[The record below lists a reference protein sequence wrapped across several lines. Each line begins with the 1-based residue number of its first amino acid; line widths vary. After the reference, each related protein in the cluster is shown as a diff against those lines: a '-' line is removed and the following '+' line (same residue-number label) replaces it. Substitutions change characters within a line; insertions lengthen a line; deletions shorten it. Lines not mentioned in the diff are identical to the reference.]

1 MVDDRELRDQD
12 FRRMS
17 ASTQSEPMPETNP
30 LAFGHLIEGRLEQD
44 PMTDEYVIRT
54 VDSKGKPMTVNL
66 HKILASL
73 KGEDVRFTLVS
84 FENLA
89 RLAAM
94 VEEAGGGQVASAV
107 TMDEIPGANVIREPD

>member
-1 MVDDRELRDQD
+1 
-12 FRRMS
+12 
-17 ASTQSEPMPETNP
+17 MPDP

-54 VDSKGKPMTVNL
+54 VDSKGKPKTVNL
-66 HKILASL
+66 HEILASL

-94 VEEAGGGQVASAV
+94 VEQEGGGQVMGVA
-107 TMDEIPGANVIREPD
+107 TLDEIPGANVVRKPE